1 MEEYMNW
8 VHEYASAMTL
18 DQILNAVRD
27 NASLIIIFLLLW
39 CIWYL
44 RRTSQRLAYIGKI
57 MRDVKW
63 ISTNEKK

>member
-1 MEEYMNW
+1 MNW
-8 VHEYASAMTL
+8 MHENASAMTL

-39 CIWYL
+39 CLWYL
-44 RRTSQRLAYIGKI
+44 RRTSQRLAYIGEI

-63 ISTNEKK
+63 ISSKEKV